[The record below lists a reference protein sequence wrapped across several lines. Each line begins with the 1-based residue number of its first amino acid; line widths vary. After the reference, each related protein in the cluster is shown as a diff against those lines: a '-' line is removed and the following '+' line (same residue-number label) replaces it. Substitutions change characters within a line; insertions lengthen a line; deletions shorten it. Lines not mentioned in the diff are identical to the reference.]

1 MQKIQFSLFV
11 NLNKQNIQQL
21 SCTDA
26 WKDVEY
32 LEISLRKNQW
42 LSLDPQVKLST
53 TCAAKSLTS
62 DITNKQSK

>member
-32 LEISLRKNQW
+32 LEM
-42 LSLDPQVKLST
+42 
-53 TCAAKSLTS
+53 
-62 DITNKQSK
+62 